1 MVDHNQLK
9 KLNIHIW
16 DSLLLLQAWVHIHF
30 LLFRTSSS
38 SCTQDYYN
46 LIHLQNHV
54 ANHAGRETLC
64 LHSFLVKNML
74 HRACVRGFRNCSL
87 FLLIL
92 FHHQFDSLLTAILI
106 VIFLKEIASSA
117 YVVCVIYVWSN
128 LRMASHVQFFRSAC
142 NHIFHSNCWLKK
154 KLTCP
159 ICCV

>member
-1 MVDHNQLK
+1 MLFRS
-9 KLNIHIW
+9 NIVAK
-16 DSLLLLQAWVHIHF
+16 SLLVTSANTTAFEGRMPSLITFCDDIEF
-30 LLFRTSSS
+30 LRGHMILASRLFFCS
-38 SCTQDYYN
+38 
-46 LIHLQNHV
+46 
-54 ANHAGRETLC
+54 E
-64 LHSFLVKNML
+64 NML
-74 HRACVRGFRNCSL
+74 PRACVRGFRNCSL

-128 LRMASHVQFFRSAC
+128 LRMASHVKFFRSAC